1 MSKNINIDK
10 AGSDI
15 ARPKAEERS
24 VYSTRLTKTAIDT
37 LKDIKR
43 YNGTAAQ
50 HVIEE
55 GIALYLAAHPVVKD

>member
-15 ARPKAEERS
+15 ARPKAEERT
-24 VYSTRLTKTAIDT
+24 VYSTRLTNAAIET

-55 GIALYLAAHPVVKD
+55 GIALYLAQNPVNKP